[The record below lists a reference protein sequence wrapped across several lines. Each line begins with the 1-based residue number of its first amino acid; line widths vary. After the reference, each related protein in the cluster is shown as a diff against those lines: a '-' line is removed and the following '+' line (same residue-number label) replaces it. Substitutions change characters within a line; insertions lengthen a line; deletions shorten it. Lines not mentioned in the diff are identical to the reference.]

1 MEAILRNVAE
11 ECTAGSDDGRLTFP
25 QVVKKLIDAGVEQY
39 HADLR
44 RSEKTYYMPDNKSV
58 VVASAAIAGSPAR
71 DFSSAAVETAVRAI
85 QRDEIG
91 YMEFCE
97 RIVAAGCVGYLVSI
111 VGRRAVYFGRTCD
124 NYVEPF
130 PQAK

>member
-1 MEAILRNVAE
+1 M
-11 ECTAGSDDGRLTFP
+11 
-25 QVVKKLIDAGVEQY
+25 EQY

-71 DFSSAAVETAVRAI
+71 DFSSAAVEAAVRAI